1 MPSMPRS
8 ERMQV
13 VPFQRPYRCRHRLC
27 IPCRYPLRQPNPAP
41 RRPAFQNRRLGDT
54 DPRPGGRSLR
64 REHLHLPAHIGD
76 YNGDRE
82 RGIFRSRW
90 AIISQ
95 DGTFSSATTVSPTP
109 SCSRT
114 CRVSGHG
121 GMTTATCSRC
131 RYSTVCRQPPGSK
144 RLAAVMADGQRNAAS
159 PANTSGL
166 VILTIRVSSKLIAVN
181 DCRLRQPQVH
191 VPIARF
197 SFERP

>member
-95 DGTFSSATTVSPTP
+95 DRAFFCHDGSTDAKLLADLLGFRPW
-109 SCSRT
+109 RDD
-114 CRVSGHG
+114 
-121 GMTTATCSRC
+121 
-131 RYSTVCRQPPGSK
+131 YSN
-144 RLAAVMADGQRNAAS
+144 LFA
-159 PANTSGL
+159 L
-166 VILTIRVSSKLIAVN
+166 
-181 DCRLRQPQVH
+181 
-191 VPIARF
+191 
-197 SFERP
+197 